1 MIEANWDWK
10 PYAQRVRDMDST
22 IRSDESYLRN
32 LTYDNNWKKGTE
44 GFYRIV
50 DTICTTH
57 DDFKGLLEMLYA
69 QILKADTLIVTY
81 WEEDRETC
89 LYNDKGRRERSS
101 EVTIKTAKYE
111 KPTLESI
118 AKDVYDILGIANDVE
133 DKQIKIK
140 LNRMLVQEKP
150 GYMAQFSEYIRFEPA
165 VFDGKLRSDTYTL
178 GGSHR
183 LLDGTTRPIEPD
195 TPEEFTELEDLL
207 EKHFPNITF
216 IQYKQLKRELVEFKT
231 QEIHDYYTVD
241 GSEGYWE
248 IDLEKLYDWLIDHGI
263 IKLD

>member
-1 MIEANWDWK
+1 
-10 PYAQRVRDMDST
+10 MDST

-50 DTICTTH
+50 DTVCTTH

-69 QILKADTLIVTY
+69 QILKADKLIVTY

-165 VFDGKLRSDTYTL
+165 VLDGKLRSDTYTL